1 MPRTASVNKQIR
13 EETIE
18 KILEAAEGVFARKGM
33 AAKMSDVAAAA
44 GVSQGLAYHYF
55 PSKESIFVALVRKL
69 DRPEDELRTAVRKI
83 PGTPLERLTQI
94 TSAMIERR
102 RRFPEFYQ
110 FMSRAMEEDSLPKD
124 LRERLHTLSRLM
136 RNTLRELIVEGQAT
150 GEISQDDP
158 NKLAH
163 ALLACLD
170 GLSRMTRPGLLD
182 DVEREMPEAG
192 MILRMLRP
200 DWDAANK

>member
-18 KILEAAEGVFARKGM
+18 KILEAAERVFARKGM
-33 AAKMSDVAAAA
+33 AAKMSDVASAA

-69 DRPEDELRTAVRKI
+69 DRPENELRTAVRKI

-102 RRFPEFYQ
+102 RRFPEFYR

-124 LRERLHTLSRLM
+124 LRERLHSLSKLM
-136 RNTLRELIVEGQAT
+136 RKTVRDMIVEGQAT

-158 NKLAH
+158 DKLAH

-170 GLSRMTRPGLLD
+170 GLSRRTYPGSLN
-182 DVEREMPEAG
+182 DVEREMPEAS

-200 DWDAANK
+200 D